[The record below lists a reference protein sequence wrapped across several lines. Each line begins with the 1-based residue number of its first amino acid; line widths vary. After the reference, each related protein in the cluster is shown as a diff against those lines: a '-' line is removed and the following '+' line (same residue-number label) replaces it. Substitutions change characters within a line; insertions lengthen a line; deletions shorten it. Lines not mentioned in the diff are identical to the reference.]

1 MLQNEKVDSK
11 HRCAYRAPFGGPTVS
26 LRLEALRPRLT
37 ASLPLSQRHDIRHV
51 QLSQRFIEK
60 HKARLGISE
69 PLQSSQIDWERLVPP
84 RGYAALPRRWVVERT
99 FSWLGQNGRLN
110 KAYERLSNQFRKGRS
125 AKLGLRLGEALTR
138 LGRLLLWCL
147 RKGTIRS
154 SRGLEARP

>member
-1 MLQNEKVDSK
+1 M
-11 HRCAYRAPFGGPTVS
+11 
-26 LRLEALRPRLT
+26 RPRLT